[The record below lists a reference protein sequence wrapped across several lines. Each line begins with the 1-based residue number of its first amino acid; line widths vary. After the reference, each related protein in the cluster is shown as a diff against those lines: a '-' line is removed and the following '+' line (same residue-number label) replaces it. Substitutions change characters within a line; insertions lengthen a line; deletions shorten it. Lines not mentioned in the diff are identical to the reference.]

1 MALLPV
7 KVHVVAQRFDI
18 GEGELLVAD
27 FGFLEANHVR
37 LVFFDQRCQLMRPS
51 AQAIDVE
58 RNDFHGRAVLRK
70 TAMLAASV
78 QWGKWTANVGS
89 IQADGTVAA
98 LASSY
103 SREVPQPKRR
113 QGD

>member
-1 MALLPV
+1 MTRTLPTVAAIALLRIV
-7 KVHVVAQRFDI
+7 EIRIAADDFAEAVAREQGNAVVTFLTVEVHVVAQRFDI

-58 RNDFHGRAVLRK
+58 
-70 TAMLAASV
+70 
-78 QWGKWTANVGS
+78 
-89 IQADGTVAA
+89 
-98 LASSY
+98 
-103 SREVPQPKRR
+103 
-113 QGD
+113 